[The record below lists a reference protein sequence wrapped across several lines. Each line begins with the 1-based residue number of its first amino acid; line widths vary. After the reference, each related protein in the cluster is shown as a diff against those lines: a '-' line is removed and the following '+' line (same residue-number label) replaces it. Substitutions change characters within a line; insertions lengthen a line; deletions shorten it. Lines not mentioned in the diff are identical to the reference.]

1 MVQEAQKEKGLL
13 GSIFTAYF
21 VLVFHVL
28 LIVLLCLAVV
38 FLRGFNEYLG
48 WIVLGG
54 LTLIG
59 LSIYLFIR
67 KMRRD
72 KQKIRD
78 IIKDPAFQGK
88 SLEISFLGGMA
99 TLKVADSGTFPQEI
113 GASQP
118 LRQLEDPRSI
128 RIREL
133 TQIANL
139 LESNMITQ
147 EEYDRLKEE
156 ILKNHGS

>member
-1 MVQEAQKEKGLL
+1 MPKDEQKEKGLF

-21 VLVFHVL
+21 VLGFHVL
-28 LIVLLCLAVV
+28 LVVLLCLAVV

-48 WIVLGG
+48 WIVFGG
-54 LTLIG
+54 LSLIG
-59 LSIYLFIR
+59 FSIYLFVR

-72 KQKIRD
+72 NKRIRD

-99 TLKVADSGTFPQEI
+99 SLKVADNSTAPREI
-113 GASQP
+113 GPLQP
-118 LRQLEDPRSI
+118 PPQLEDPRTV

-139 LESNMITQ
+139 LENHLITQ
-147 EEYDRLKEE
+147 EEYDRLKDE
-156 ILKNHGS
+156 ILKNHPS

>member
-1 MVQEAQKEKGLL
+1 
-13 GSIFTAYF
+13 
-21 VLVFHVL
+21 
-28 LIVLLCLAVV
+28 
-38 FLRGFNEYLG
+38 
-48 WIVLGG
+48 
-54 LTLIG
+54 
-59 LSIYLFIR
+59 
-67 KMRRD
+67 MRRD